1 MKRRRFVSALSCTL
15 LLLVVTTRAF
25 ADEAPT
31 FADRV
36 DDATEDADAT
46 VAVMFAPLAI
56 ACGVFGG
63 EADFVVQ
70 RTLAVSVDAVGYR
83 PEGATLGALGVGLLV
98 YPLRTAF
105 HGLYLEPRVVYAHVL
120 SQTLPSGP
128 GAISVEAVAGWQWTW
143 DYGLSIRLGAG
154 VAGSTGGSGGG
165 GAGLAIRAPDISLG
179 RLALVAD
186 AGLGWVW

>member
-1 MKRRRFVSALSCTL
+1 MKGRRFVAALRCAL
-15 LLLVVTTRAF
+15 LVLVVTTRVF
-25 ADEAPT
+25 ANDAPT
-31 FADRV
+31 FADRE

-70 RTLAVSVDAVGYR
+70 RALALSVDAVGYR
-83 PEGATLGALGVGLLV
+83 PDGATLGAVGVGLLV
-98 YPLRTAF
+98 YPLRSVF
-105 HGLYLEPRVVYAHVL
+105 HGLYLEPRVIYAHAL

-128 GAISVEAVAGWQWTW
+128 GALSVEAVSGWQWTW
-143 DYGLSIRLGAG
+143 DYGLTIRFGAG
-154 VAGSTGGSGGG
+154 VAGSTGGGS
-165 GAGLAIRAPDISLG
+165 AIRAPDVSLG